1 MSRFL
6 PNLVEAAEDLVRLE
20 TTCLPRDERQ
30 ADSRARG
37 LAQHRATYRF
47 NYTHVS
53 PLAIC
58 DAVPIRDE
66 FSFGWLKVIVER
78 VLVALANRA
87 ELETISELR
96 DYHHARHRLVKSLFA
111 GGLDRVR
118 EIKQVAREALR
129 LENRI
134 GASREHAE
142 DIGEYAALFRT
153 IGLPGIARNFMDD
166 AQYAEQRVAGPN
178 PVMLRRLTAPDDRLP
193 LTEALFQVGAPG
205 DSLAAAFAEARV
217 YLADYALLDGAEAG
231 DFPNGQKYLAAPLA
245 LFVVNKA
252 TGRLQPVAIQCHQ
265 RPGPDNPVF
274 TPRDGWNWTIAKTFV
289 EIADGNVHEALTHLG
304 RTHLSMEPFVVS
316 TYRQL
321 AGNHPLHLLLQPHFE
336 GTLAINEAAWRHLI
350 ASRGAVEKLFSAS
363 LPVAQGL
370 AASGVREQQIMQ
382 SLLPLTFR
390 DRGVDDTSA
399 LPHYPYRDDALLY
412 WNAIRP
418 WVESYSRL
426 YYGGDRDVAED
437 VELQAWVRELSAPD
451 GGRLSGLPQGGQ
463 KIETRS
469 ELTDLLTF
477 VVFTCSVQHAAVNF
491 PQYDHMS
498 YAPNMP
504 LAAYQPPPTKTTGAT
519 EADYLKTLPTLDM
532 AELQME
538 LGYLLGTA
546 HYTELGGYSAEAFGG
561 DLRVASLVNQFQA
574 SLRDL
579 GDEIERRN
587 AIRPVAYTTLV
598 PSGIPQSINV

>member
-1 MSRFL
+1 
-6 PNLVEAAEDLVRLE
+6 
-20 TTCLPRDERQ
+20 
-30 ADSRARG
+30 
-37 LAQHRATYRF
+37 
-47 NYTHVS
+47 
-53 PLAIC
+53 
-58 DAVPIRDE
+58 
-66 FSFGWLKVIVER
+66 
-78 VLVALANRA
+78 
-87 ELETISELR
+87 
-96 DYHHARHRLVKSLFA
+96 
-111 GGLDRVR
+111 
-118 EIKQVAREALR
+118 
-129 LENRI
+129 
-134 GASREHAE
+134 
-142 DIGEYAALFRT
+142 
-153 IGLPGIARNFMDD
+153 
-166 AQYAEQRVAGPN
+166 
-178 PVMLRRLTAPDDRLP
+178 
-193 LTEALFQVGAPG
+193 
-205 DSLAAAFAEARV
+205 
-217 YLADYALLDGAEAG
+217 
-231 DFPNGQKYLAAPLA
+231 
-245 LFVVNKA
+245 
-252 TGRLQPVAIQCHQ
+252 
-265 RPGPDNPVF
+265 
-274 TPRDGWNWTIAKTFV
+274 
-289 EIADGNVHEALTHLG
+289 
-304 RTHLSMEPFVVS
+304 MEPFVVS

-363 LPVAQGL
+363 LPAAQGL

-426 YYGGDRDVAED
+426 YYAGDRDVAED

>member
-1 MSRFL
+1 M
-6 PNLVEAAEDLVRLE
+6 
-20 TTCLPRDERQ
+20 
-30 ADSRARG
+30 
-37 LAQHRATYRF
+37 
-47 NYTHVS
+47 
-53 PLAIC
+53 
-58 DAVPIRDE
+58 
-66 FSFGWLKVIVER
+66 
-78 VLVALANRA
+78 
-87 ELETISELR
+87 
-96 DYHHARHRLVKSLFA
+96 
-111 GGLDRVR
+111 
-118 EIKQVAREALR
+118 
-129 LENRI
+129 
-134 GASREHAE
+134 
-142 DIGEYAALFRT
+142 
-153 IGLPGIARNFMDD
+153 
-166 AQYAEQRVAGPN
+166 
-178 PVMLRRLTAPDDRLP
+178 
-193 LTEALFQVGAPG
+193 
-205 DSLAAAFAEARV
+205 

-363 LPVAQGL
+363 LPAAQGL

-426 YYGGDRDVAED
+426 YYAGDRDVAEDVAED

-469 ELTDLLTF
+469 ETPPAGTPRPANSPPPWAKSSRRATASHRVPSPRVSPCPCGVPPPPPLPPGRCRVPGSLPRSRRGCRRRSRGGRRLPR
-477 VVFTCSVQHAAVNF
+477 VPHAAVPSCGGSRSPSSTVSF
-491 PQYDHMS
+491 PPRRR
-498 YAPNMP
+498 APMP
-504 LAAYQPPPTKTTGAT
+504 R
-519 EADYLKTLPTLDM
+519 
-532 AELQME
+532 
-538 LGYLLGTA
+538 
-546 HYTELGGYSAEAFGG
+546 SSW
-561 DLRVASLVNQFQA
+561 R
-574 SLRDL
+574 
-579 GDEIERRN
+579 
-587 AIRPVAYTTLV
+587 
-598 PSGIPQSINV
+598 